1 MKKILLLIVA
11 IVASLSA
18 WAQTHTVVNVVA
30 RHARIAQYSTLY
42 VGEVVADGQSFY
54 YMYSEDITNSTT
66 VLGAAKDCLADFKG
80 GVYSALMPSIVG
92 DTDEKGLAVCSNS
105 DYESLMNSNWTNA
118 ANAAQA
124 CLPNA
129 TVTSSSSVN
138 LFETDPDFAAKCL
151 SVFLNE
157 YDEADLLDQNGE
169 TLEVS
174 SVLGKLSATN
184 TDNVTYTV
192 VDGQLVKLIDRTVDY
207 TCESITVIYTK
218 AELETGKP
226 GDTNG
231 DGKVNV
237 TDVTALVNM
246 ILGVIPK
253 DEARADINGDG
264 KVNVSDVTALVNI
277 ILGV

>member
-1 MKKILLLIVA
+1 MKKCLLLLVA
-11 IVASLSA
+11 MAVSLSA
-18 WAQTHTVVNVVA
+18 WAQTQTVVNVVA

-54 YMYSEDITNSTT
+54 YMYSDDITNTTT

-80 GVYSALMPSIVG
+80 GVYSALMPSVVG
-92 DTDEKGLAVCSNS
+92 ETGELGMAVCSNS
-105 DYESLMNSNWTNA
+105 DYESLMNSNWTSA

-138 LFETDPDFAAKCL
+138 LFETDTDFAAKCL

-157 YDEADLLDQNGE
+157 YDEADLLDQSGQ

-184 TDNVTYTV
+184 SDLVTYTV
-192 VDGQLVKLIDRTVDY
+192 EGGQLIKHIDRTVDY

-218 AELETGKP
+218 AELQSTIGIEDIVVPTDKNGARYNLLGQPVGSDYKGIVIENGK
-226 GDTNG
+226 
-231 DGKVNV
+231 KY
-237 TDVTALVNM
+237 M
-246 ILGVIPK
+246 IK
-253 DEARADINGDG
+253 
-264 KVNVSDVTALVNI
+264 
-277 ILGV
+277 